1 MHSNG
6 NKNLQWS
13 CVYNTCFMA
22 QAAALAYKHI
32 TKESK
37 WHWQRVL
44 VQGVEYLRPSLIFVS
59 IYLIL
64 RADQT
69 HRCDCSCAE
78 NQMCLKAQLNQD
90 EGAQLLLARGLKVLI
105 Q

>member
-1 MHSNG
+1 M
-6 NKNLQWS
+6 
-13 CVYNTCFMA
+13 
-22 QAAALAYKHI
+22 
-32 TKESK
+32 
-37 WHWQRVL
+37 
-44 VQGVEYLRPSLIFVS
+44 QGVEYLRPSLIFVS

-90 EGAQLLLARGLKVLI
+90 EGAQLLLARGLKVLNTGQGGTPGKMGGFLLI
-105 Q
+105 S